1 MTFALLNGTKSVSRK
16 VERSLKNADYS
27 KAYEL
32 AVKKE
37 KIVVANES
45 VVAYYASELCEKEKI
60 KDKKLESA
68 WINRDEKRLVM
79 QIDDKYYLYA
89 VENDFAGYEYIDCFS
104 GSIEDDA
111 TTNDE
116 KELSTDVDRL
126 FKQLNE
132 KAIKKEIKSCINEEL
147 ELPKDSI
154 RRINKLLRQ
163 SNQTKKNSIEMVGN
177 N

>member
-1 MTFALLNGTKSVSRK
+1 MAFALLNGTKSVSRK

-68 WINRDEKRLVM
+68 WIDRGKKRFVI
-79 QIDDKYYLYA
+79 QINDKYYLYA
-89 VENDFAGYEYIDCFS
+89 VENDFAGYKYVDCFS
-104 GSIEDDA
+104 GSIEDET

-116 KELSTDVDRL
+116 KELSTDIDKIFR
-126 FKQLNE
+126 QLSE
-132 KAIKKEIKSCINEEL
+132 KVIKNEIKSCLNEEF

-154 RRINKLLRQ
+154 SRINKLLRQ
-163 SNQTKKNSIEMVGN
+163 NKLTKKNGIEMVGN